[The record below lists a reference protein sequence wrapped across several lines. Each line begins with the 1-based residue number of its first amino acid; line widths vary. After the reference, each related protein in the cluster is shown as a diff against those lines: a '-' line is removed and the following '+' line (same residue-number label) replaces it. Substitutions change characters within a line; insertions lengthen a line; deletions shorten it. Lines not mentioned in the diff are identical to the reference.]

1 MIRKRKLF
9 AFVGLTS
16 LFCGLF
22 ALAQDYENVPIR
34 RYNRWRGAVRI
45 PADRNGVPNW
55 DLNKQFEKDV
65 FTFVRIQY
73 DSYGRWGWNTDF
85 PDADLNLS
93 YRLQQLTSMK
103 VHPEGKVIRLTDPS
117 LYDYPF
123 IYIIEPGAMR
133 LRDDEVL
140 ALRRYLNRGGFLL
153 VDDFWGEREWNNL
166 EDEMRRVLPD
176 RTWRELPLE
185 HEIFHMVYDLKE
197 KPIIPSI
204 HTYYNGFRTERADA
218 QVGHYRAY
226 EDDDGRIMVMV
237 CHNTDLG
244 DGWERE
250 GVDRGYFEAYS
261 EPFAY
266 PLGINIVTYAMTH

>member
-1 MIRKRKLF
+1 MNLFRKKYMIGGCLLTLLF
-9 AFVGLTS
+9 SWLVV
-16 LFCGLF
+16 
-22 ALAQDYENVPIR
+22 AQDIYRIPR
-34 RYNRWRGAVRI
+34 RSYRYRSRTI
-45 PADRNGVPNW
+45 PADRNGVPDW
-55 DLNKQFEKDV
+55 GLNQQFNKDV
-65 FTFVRIQY
+65 FTFVRIEY
-73 DSYGRWGWNTDF
+73 DTVARWGWDTDF

-117 LYDYPF
+117 LFEHPF
-123 IYIIEPGAMR
+123 IYIIEPGGMR
-133 LRDDEVL
+133 LSPDETL

-153 VDDFWGEREWNNL
+153 VDDFWGEREWANL
-166 EDEMRRVLPD
+166 ENELRKVLPD
-176 RTWRELPLE
+176 RQWVDLPQE
-185 HEIFHMVYDLKE
+185 HEIFHMVYDLEE

-204 HTYYNGFRTERADA
+204 HTYYGGGRTERYDA
-218 QVGHYRAY
+218 QEAHYRAY
-226 EDDDGRIMVMV
+226 LDDDERIMVMI

-250 GVDRGYFEAYS
+250 GVDRGYFEKYS